1 MQIFDDMRKRVGT
14 LSGYRNRQITRTLN
28 SGDKELVFEYPARG
42 EMVDLL
48 QEEYY
53 IRTKT
58 DEFVLRA
65 VEKTADWNK
74 YTAQLNVE
82 ELEGQSFPYG
92 FASQEQTIRA
102 CLEFAFEGTG
112 WKVGTCTVTKK
123 RTIDIEESTTAWN
136 VLQDCLNTYRCE
148 CDIDT
153 LKKTVD
159 IYEAI
164 GRDRGC
170 YFMEGLNL
178 RKLSINSDTYE
189 FYTRIIPLGK
199 EGITI
204 EWLHGKEYLEN
215 YQYSKKIK
223 TYTWKDERYTNTT
236 SLMEDAEAKL
246 AEMSRPYKAYTADVV
261 DLVKANPEY
270 SSVLDYG
277 IGDTVTLVSKRTG
290 TREKQRIVKIT
301 EFPETPEKNTVELS
315 NVTKTF
321 AEVQKTETELA
332 KQEAISIAN
341 RATKKTLQDY
351 STTEEI
357 ETKITASKQEIEL
370 SVMHTLESYYDKTE
384 TDSLIELSKG
394 EIELSVSQTYQT
406 KEAMSNYY
414 TQSETKSLIDVAAE
428 SITLE
433 VKKKVGADEI
443 ISKINQS
450 AEKIEIE
457 ARKINLHGIVTAND
471 NFKILEDGSMEA
483 KNGKFVGKIVGAE
496 IWTAESGRR
505 VGIDKTSAIK
515 GYDGDDIY
523 NLIDLMSEGNE
534 RQMTIDAKTQLS
546 IRTPKLAVINRSY
559 GTGGGTAKTTK
570 TGATSYVTNV
580 EKDYNNATELWVE
593 GTVYCTLPV
602 WLRVYRTSIETMLG
616 FMLDGST
623 TTTNTV

>member
-14 LSGYRNRQITRTLN
+14 LSGFRNRQITRTLN

-48 QEEYY
+48 KEEYY

-65 VEKTADWNK
+65 VEKAADWNK

-370 SVMHTLESYYDKTE
+370 GVMHTLESYYDKTE

-457 ARKINLHGIVTAND
+457 ASKINLHGIVTAND

-496 IWTAESGRR
+496 IWTEESGRR

-515 GYDGDDIY
+515 GYDGNDIY

-534 RQMTIDAKTQLS
+534 RQMTIDAKNQLS
-546 IRTPKLAVINRSY
+546 IRTPKLAVTNRSY
-559 GTGGGTAKTTK
+559 GTGGGTARTTR
-570 TGATSYVTNV
+570 TGAISYVTNV

-616 FMLDGST
+616 FVLDGGT